1 MLCHTLKKKK
11 SRIAMFI
18 PRIFLEKKD
27 ENKMFNFF
35 ICNKERTLKA
45 EIERHNSQTREKMR
59 DGSVVTIAQASE
71 YIDSELGLSL
81 STWHETW
88 TKLPNW
94 EN

>member
-1 MLCHTLKKKK
+1 
-11 SRIAMFI
+11 MFT

-27 ENKMFNFF
+27 ENIMF
-35 ICNKERTLKA
+35 RLKSKKQRA
-45 EIERHNSQTREKMR
+45 LKVEIERHNSETREKMR
-59 DGSVVTIAQASE
+59 DGSVATIAQASE
-71 YIDSELGLSL
+71 YIDTELGLTL

>member
-1 MLCHTLKKKK
+1 
-11 SRIAMFI
+11 MFI

-27 ENKMFNFF
+27 ENKMF
-35 ICNKERTLKA
+35 KLKSKKQQA
-45 EIERHNSQTREKMR
+45 LKVEIESHNSKTREKMR
-59 DGSVVTIAQASE
+59 DGSVVTVAKARN
-71 YIDSELGLSL
+71 YIDVELGLTL

>member
-1 MLCHTLKKKK
+1 MST
-11 SRIAMFI
+11 

-27 ENKMFNFF
+27 KNIMF
-35 ICNKERTLKA
+35 RLKSKKQQA
-45 EIERHNSQTREKMR
+45 LKVEIERHNSQTREKMR
-59 DGSVVTIAQASE
+59 DGSVATIAQASE

-94 EN
+94 NN

>member
-1 MLCHTLKKKK
+1 MST
-11 SRIAMFI
+11 

-27 ENKMFNFF
+27 KNKMF
-35 ICNKERTLKA
+35 KLKSKKQQALKA
-45 EIERHNSQTREKMR
+45 EIERHNSKTREKMR

-94 EN
+94 KN

>member
-1 MLCHTLKKKK
+1 M
-11 SRIAMFI
+11 SI

-27 ENKMFNFF
+27 EKMFRLKSKKQQA
-35 ICNKERTLKA
+35 IKA
-45 EIERHNSQTREKMR
+45 EIERHNSETREKMR

-94 EN
+94 KN